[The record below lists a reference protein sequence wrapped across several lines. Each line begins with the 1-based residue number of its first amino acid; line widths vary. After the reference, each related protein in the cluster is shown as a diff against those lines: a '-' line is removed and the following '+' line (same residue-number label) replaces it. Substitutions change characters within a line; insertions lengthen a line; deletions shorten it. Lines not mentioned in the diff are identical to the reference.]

1 MKTKILALFLVLFT
15 FSSLKA
21 QKIVA
26 LHSAT
31 GVQFFS
37 DDNPLQSAYAAA
49 VDNDTIYLPGGS
61 FAPPA
66 RFEKKL
72 RIYGAGHYPSAT
84 TATYKTKI
92 SGNFVLSDEADGFYL
107 EGVEITGSLNF
118 DNNES
123 INDVTIK
130 RCRLNN
136 INIPGDRTQASENCI
151 FQENVIHGMDLNNLI
166 NSSFFNNIIED
177 RINAARNLTFLNNLF
192 LDSNYYHPVF
202 DYANSSMIKNNIFLH
217 ESTTYGGITNGSGQS
232 TYSHNIVCFTF
243 DPNNTSAFGTDP
255 ILDSNYS
262 MTRADVLVNQ
272 SGGNFDYTHDYHLT
286 TAAQANLGD
295 DGTQVGIYGG
305 FYPWKD
311 ASIPSNPHISSKNIS
326 NTTSATGT
334 IHIDINVHAQD
345 R

>member
-1 MKTKILALFLVLFT
+1 MKTKILALFIVLFT
-15 FSSLKA
+15 FSSLQA

-26 LHSAT
+26 LHSTT

-84 TATYKTKI
+84 TATHITKI
-92 SGNFVLSDEADGFYL
+92 SGDFRLSDEADGFYL
-107 EGVEITGSLNF
+107 EGVEITGGLYF
-118 DNNES
+118 DDNES

-130 RCRLNN
+130 RCRLHDIH
-136 INIPGDRTQASENCI
+136 INGDRTHPSENCI
-151 FQENVIHGMDLNNLI
+151 FQENVIHGMDLRNLI
-166 NSSFFNNIIED
+166 NSNFFNNIIEGG
-177 RINAARNLTFLNNLF
+177 INEARNLSFLNNLF
-192 LDSNYYHPVF
+192 LISNYYWNVF
-202 DYANSSMIKNNIFLH
+202 GYANSSMIKNNVFLQ
-217 ESTTYGGITNGSGQS
+217 ESNHHGVADGAGQS
-232 TYSHNIVCFTF
+232 TYSHNIVCFTY
-243 DPNNTSAFGTDP
+243 DPNNTTAFGTDP

-272 SGGNFDYTHDYHLT
+272 TGGNFDYTHDYHLT

-311 ASIPSNPHISSKNIS
+311 ESIPSNPHISSKNIS
-326 NTTSATGT
+326 NTTTTAGT